1 MAIYSQTSKDIT
13 KYQGRNWIDLDLNF
27 GINPATKDIRKK
39 IGENALKQSIKNLLM
54 TNRGE
59 RLFEPEIFGGIYQYL
74 FEPLSPFT
82 AVSIKDSVTN
92 VINTL
97 EPRVVVREVTVSENS
112 NQDGYDISIDFS
124 IFNSEERLNVEF
136 FLERLR

>member
-13 KYQGRNWIDLDLNF
+13 KYQGRSWKDLDLNF

-39 IGENALKQSIKNLLM
+39 SGEIALKQSIKNLLM

>member
-1 MAIYSQTSKDIT
+1 
-13 KYQGRNWIDLDLNF
+13 
-27 GINPATKDIRKK
+27 
-39 IGENALKQSIKNLLM
+39 M

-59 RLFEPEIFGGIYQYL
+59 RLFEPEVFGGIYQYL

-82 AVSIKDSVTN
+82 AISIKDSVTN

-112 NQDGYDISIDFS
+112 SQDGYDISIDFS
-124 IFNSEERLNVEF
+124 IFNSEDRINVEF

>member
-13 KYQGRNWIDLDLNF
+13 KYQGRNWKALDLNF

-39 IGENALKQSIKNLLM
+39 AGENALKQSIKNLLM

-59 RLFEPEIFGGIYQYL
+59 RLFEPEVFGGIYQYL

-82 AVSIKDSVTN
+82 AISIKDSVTN

-112 NQDGYDISIDFS
+112 SQDGYDISIDFS
-124 IFNSEERLNVEF
+124 IFNSEDRINVEF

>member
-1 MAIYSQTSKDIT
+1 MAIYSQESKDII
-13 KYQGRNWIDLDLNF
+13 KYQGRTWSDLDLNF
-27 GINPATKDIRKK
+27 GINPTTKDIRKK
-39 IGENALKQSIKNLLM
+39 NGENSIKQSIKNLLM

>member
-1 MAIYSQTSKDIT
+1 MAIYSQTAKDIT

-54 TNRGE
+54 TNRGL

-82 AVSIKDSVTN
+82 AISIKDSVTN